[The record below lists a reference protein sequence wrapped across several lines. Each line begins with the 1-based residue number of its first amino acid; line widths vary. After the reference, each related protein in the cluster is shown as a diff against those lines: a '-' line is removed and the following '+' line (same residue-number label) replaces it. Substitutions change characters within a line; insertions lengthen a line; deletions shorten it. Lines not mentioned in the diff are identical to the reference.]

1 MDRIRD
7 NKTKPW
13 YRDPRTPVYVILP
26 NCIPK
31 KKRKN
36 HESRTNWCRKSET
49 EDGRIGPSNFASQ
62 LEDSVVEPK
71 IEHVGKEP
79 SESPGRGEGIM
90 TLFFFRGVSQS
101 VRHSGYLN
109 AMYRLSDVPQE
120 KKSRPAHHAMKA
132 RFRDARVIDQ
142 GR

>member
-90 TLFFFRGVSQS
+90 TLFFFFSRSKPVRSSLGVSECNVS
-101 VRHSGYLN
+101 IIRCPSGKEIASGTPCN
-109 AMYRLSDVPQE
+109 ES
-120 KKSRPAHHAMKA
+120 KIS
-132 RFRDARVIDQ
+132 
-142 GR
+142 